1 MSEPADANLPVPGLT
16 RLLTSRPFA
25 RSRRAAETL
34 VTDRQRLL
42 QLVEQVARKD
52 FPHAPAVPHGPEVG
66 PAVALVLARADAIDD
81 PDAPE
86 PTALEAA
93 HLRLVVAA
101 LHYLVTVDD
110 VIPDDR
116 PGGRVDDAAILRW
129 VFGAAAEELG
139 PYLRP

>member
-1 MSEPADANLPVPGLT
+1 MSEPADETVPVPGLT
-16 RLLTSRPFA
+16 RLLNSRPFA
-25 RSRRAAETL
+25 RSRRAAESL
-34 VTDRQRLL
+34 VRDRARLL

-52 FPHAPAVPHGPEVG
+52 FPHAPAVAHGPGVG
-66 PAVALVLARADAIDD
+66 PAVALVLARADALDD
-81 PDAPE
+81 DAARE

-101 LHYLVTVDD
+101 LHYLVTIED

-116 PGGRVDDAAILRW
+116 PGGRVDDAVILRW
-129 VFGAAAEELG
+129 VFGAAAEELS